1 MDIRGTHEQM
11 KKQEEEIKT
20 LREELKR
27 RDESWQIA
35 KYKLQQ
41 EVKILKKRLEAQEK
55 NSKKN
60 NIIIKG
66 TTAQDNNLKE
76 CVTELINKETGATIE
91 VETAYKIGK
100 QEPKM
105 VIAKLKNFE
114 QKMEVI
120 KNKYKL
126 GGKMIYIDSDLTYEE
141 QKTQSIIRK
150 IAKEEKNKGNIVQ
163 TVKMWMAYAEQT
175 WTKAVDFQTAVQRL
189 VQEFSALEFDAE
201 HEAVYGFTSPELCA
215 TLAEKYQNG
224 QKICKEYL
232 ETKFCSSCLINR
244 LSDIGLSRFANR
256 IKRYMN
262 DADTS
267 EEEESAEE
275 KSTEEEAQE
284 EK

>member
-27 RDESWQIA
+27 RNESWQIE
-35 KYKLQQ
+35 KYEVQQ
-41 EVKILKKRLEAQEK
+41 EVKISKKRLEAQEK

-76 CVTELINKETGATIE
+76 W
-91 VETAYKIGK
+91 IGK

-126 GGKMIYIDSDLTYEE
+126 GGKNIYIDSDLTYEE

-150 IAKEEKNKGNIVQ
+150 IAKEEKNKGNSIKVSY
-163 TVKMWMAYAEQT
+163 K
-175 WTKAVDFQTAVQRL
+175 K
-189 VQEFSALEFDAE
+189 LEIN
-201 HEAVYGFTSPELCA
+201 G
-215 TLAEKYQNG
+215 EKYIWN
-224 QKICKEYL
+224 
-232 ETKFCSSCLINR
+232 
-244 LSDIGLSRFANR
+244 
-256 IKRYMN
+256 
-262 DADTS
+262 
-267 EEEESAEE
+267 EE
-275 KSTEEEAQE
+275 KNKLT
-284 EK
+284 KN